1 MSSTSRG
8 PRDKRMTIDEVVAQL
23 RDGMTIGIGGWG
35 PRRKPMALVRAI
47 LRSDLTDLTIVS
59 YGGADVGLLVRAGK
73 VRKLVYAFV
82 SLDTVPLEPNF
93 QRARQGKEVAEVVE
107 LDEGMFQTG
116 LRAAAQRLPFLPMRA
131 GLGSDVLVNNPDI
144 RTVTSPY
151 ADADGVHEELVAV
164 PALRLD
170 VALVHLNRA
179 DKHGNAT
186 YLGPDPYFDDL
197 FCMAAD
203 RAYVSV
209 EQVIDTAGLTVDT
222 PVQRLLLSR
231 MMVSGVVETP
241 NGAHFTTCTPDYERD
256 EKFQK
261 AYVAAASG
269 SDEEW
274 TAFEQRFLAGDE
286 DAYQAAVQAFA
297 QEEEEK

>member
-1 MSSTSRG
+1 VTKG
-8 PRDKRMTIDEVVAQL
+8 PLDEVVGEL

-93 QRARQGKEVAEVVE
+93 QRARQGKEIAEVVE

-131 GLGSDVLVNNPDI
+131 GLGSDVLVNNPGI

-164 PALRLD
+164 PALHLD

-256 EKFQK
+256 EQFQK

-274 TAFEQRFLAGDE
+274 DAFEQRFLAGDE

-297 QEEEEK
+297 QEEEK

>member
-1 MSSTSRG
+1 MNKK
-8 PRDKRMTIDEVVAQL
+8 PRDKRMTIDEVVAEL
-23 RDGMTIGIGGWG
+23 EDGMTVGIGGWG

-47 LRSDLTDLTIVS
+47 LRSDLKDLTLVS
-59 YGGADVGLLVRAGK
+59 WGGADVGLLARAGK

-82 SLDTVPLEPNF
+82 SLDSIPLEPNF
-93 QRARQGKEVAEVVE
+93 QKARQEGTIPVVVE

-131 GLGSDVLVNNPDI
+131 GLGSDVLVNNPWI
-144 RTVTSPY
+144 KTVRSPY
-151 ADADGVHEELVAV
+151 SDEDLVAV
-164 PALRLD
+164 PALELD

-179 DKHGNAT
+179 DVHGNAT

-203 RAYVSV
+203 KAYVSV
-209 EQVIDTAGLTVDT
+209 EQVVDTAGLTIDT

-231 MMVSGVVETP
+231 MMVTGVVETP

-256 EKFQK
+256 EKFQR
-261 AYVAAASG
+261 AYAAAAG
-269 SDEEW
+269 GTDEAW
-274 TAFEQRFLAGDE
+274 AAFEQRFLSGDE
-286 DAYQAAVQAFA
+286 AAYQAAVAAFT
-297 QEEEEK
+297 EEAGR